1 TAGSPAGGE
10 FPFASL
16 RPEPAGIASVGP
28 MRTTRTSTVLIAGLS
43 AVALL
48 GAAACSSD
56 GSATAPSDTAAAGQ
70 HGPAPENTGSPGPA
84 VPATTGQSRASAPR
98 IVLDGDERHFD
109 FDQIQCDWGTDD
121 GYPQLEYEAESHSED
136 AELEVEIV
144 MSDPPTID

>member
-1 TAGSPAGGE
+1 
-10 FPFASL
+10 
-16 RPEPAGIASVGP
+16 
-28 MRTTRTSTVLIAGLS
+28 
-43 AVALL
+43 
-48 GAAACSSD
+48 
-56 GSATAPSDTAAAGQ
+56 TAAAGQ

-144 MSDPPTID
+144 MSDPPTIDDFELEFANEEWEASDADRADAQITVDGDEYHVVSPVTSDDETQTVEMDVSFTCAGR